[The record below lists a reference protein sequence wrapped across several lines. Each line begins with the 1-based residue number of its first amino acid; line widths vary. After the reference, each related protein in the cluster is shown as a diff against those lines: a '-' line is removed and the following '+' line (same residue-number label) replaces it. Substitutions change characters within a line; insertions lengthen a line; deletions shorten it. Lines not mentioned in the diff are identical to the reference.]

1 MLDDRN
7 DAPIPDPYI
16 SSEEAARAAPAAPTH
31 DAPSPVSDA
40 YVAAVHGVLGTPS
53 IGAVRPSAD
62 PAGTPYPPHPAAF
75 RAVPVSPYAT
85 WSLVV
90 GIFGLICFGAGPI
103 LGAIAIGLGAL
114 GWRQA
119 SRPGI
124 RGRVTAGLGLAAG
137 IFSIVFFAGGVA
149 LYLSLARAPKTA
161 ANAPAAKDSA
171 QDPPAAAAPN
181 NKTQDPASSSQPVKP
196 AEPPP
201 TTSTVTTIGNITVV
215 DVALGVASLA
225 NELRRQHAEATAHGE
240 RLLVQTNSSE
250 CLPCQGIASALSD
263 PRMQTALDHVRLVR
277 VDNEPFEE
285 DLAELEIPSKPIPGF
300 FLLDS
305 DLRVT
310 DGINGGEWD
319 DDIATNIA
327 PVLGPFVRGNYVKRR
342 SPWKKLPRPG
352 GTSL

>member
-1 MLDDRN
+1 M
-7 DAPIPDPYI
+7 
-16 SSEEAARAAPAAPTH
+16 
-31 DAPSPVSDA
+31 
-40 YVAAVHGVLGTPS
+40 
-53 IGAVRPSAD
+53 
-62 PAGTPYPPHPAAF
+62 
-75 RAVPVSPYAT
+75 PVSPYAT

-137 IFSIVFFAGGVA
+137 IFSIVFFAGEVA